1 MNRRKRR
8 LATGAAVLGAGAL
21 LAVPITAFAQ
31 QDDDDTTTTTPT
43 EAEDTPRGSW
53 ITEALDGL
61 VTDGTLT
68 QAQADA
74 VAEALQAA
82 KPERPFG
89 GGRHGPGGLG
99 FGRIGLDA
107 AAEVI
112 GIEEDDLRDALRD
125 GTTLAELATQN
136 GVEVQAVIDALVAE
150 GNERIDERRRGRP
163 DRRGRGRRATHR
175 AHRAHHHPRQRRLPH
190 PRRPPTTRRRD
201 RPTTPPRRPPP
212 ADPTECLLHA
222 VSDVRLHACASL
234 ITARVAIEAMTAS
247 IVAPKWSTSCDL

>member
-1 MNRRKRR
+1 MSRRKRR

-31 QDDDDTTTTTPT
+31 QDDDDTTTTTPAET
-43 EAEDTPRGSW
+43 EDTPRGSW
-53 ITEALDGL
+53 IAEALDGL

-74 VAEALQAA
+74 VAEALEAA

-136 GVEVQAVIDALVAE
+136 GVAVQAVIDALVAE
-150 GNERIDERRRGRP
+150 GNERIDNALEDGRIDEAEAAERRTELTERITTLVNDGFPTRA
-163 DRRGRGRRATHR
+163 DREVPAE
-175 AHRAHHHPRQRRLPH
+175 ADEAA
-190 PRRPPTTRRRD
+190 PTT
-201 RPTTPPRRPPP
+201 TTG
-212 ADPTECLLHA
+212 
-222 VSDVRLHACASL
+222 
-234 ITARVAIEAMTAS
+234 
-247 IVAPKWSTSCDL
+247 